1 MNRCVFIKHNNCI
14 LCKQIAKLP
23 VTGSVLDILTPR
35 VDWWIVRMKFCEV
48 FLWLMKMCCFSLSVS
63 GRSLK
68 LFKYDVSSAPISV
81 HLPVSRFLAGMH
93 SVMRL

>member
-1 MNRCVFIKHNNCI
+1 
-14 LCKQIAKLP
+14 
-23 VTGSVLDILTPR
+23 
-35 VDWWIVRMKFCEV
+35 
-48 FLWLMKMCCFSLSVS
+48 MCCFSLSVS